1 MKWPWYR
8 KDRQLIFRVPPQP
21 PVGHGAVS
29 TPHQDQAVVL
39 EMDEVRGIAE
49 NDGSIF
55 IGLYKHGQLYWW
67 ARTTAGQPEI
77 PGPRRHCSDHGRRP
91 HRAGQCLAGG
101 QGYSSLV
108 RQPQDGRCHGG
119 AEP

>member
-67 ARTTAGQPEI
+67 ARTSAGQPEI
-77 PGPRRHCSDHGRRP
+77 RVDGLNIKMGVQFHGNKG
-91 HRAGQCLAGG
+91 HTL
-101 QGYSSLV
+101 
-108 RQPQDGRCHGG
+108 H
-119 AEP
+119 E